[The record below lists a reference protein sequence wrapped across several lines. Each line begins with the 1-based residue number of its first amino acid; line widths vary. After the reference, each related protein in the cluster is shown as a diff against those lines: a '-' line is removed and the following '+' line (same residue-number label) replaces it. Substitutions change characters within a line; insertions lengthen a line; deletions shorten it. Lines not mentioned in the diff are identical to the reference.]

1 MHRNKNFIYHSPSH
15 LPNSA
20 QFKIALLVHLI
31 VQNISMRSSKT
42 QIVSSLH
49 LSMSLLVS
57 ISPCLYLSLSLSLL
71 VSISPC
77 LYLSL
82 PLFHFVSILPC
93 LYLSLSIFHLVSIT
107 PCLYPASSPFFLL
120 FMSSCLHLSMPLSP
134 LIFSPLVSFSLLPV
148 YPSFCLRLL
157 YLFSEETAI
166 AVK

>member
-57 ISPCLYLSLSLSLL
+57 ISPCLYLSL
-71 VSISPC
+71 
-77 LYLSL
+77 

-107 PCLYPASSPFFLL
+107 PCLYPASSLFFLL

>member
-1 MHRNKNFIYHSPSH
+1 LHRNKNFIYHSPSH

-57 ISPCLYLSLSLSLL
+57 ISPCLYLSL
-71 VSISPC
+71 
-77 LYLSL
+77 

-107 PCLYPASSPFFLL
+107 PCLYPASSLFFLL